1 MRQFALGL
9 FVISLLTSCGISRA
23 VITNQNQN
31 ITQVVLS
38 GNNFRVVQQ
47 VRGSASVQY
56 FLFMGGT
63 WKGSLY
69 AKAYSDMMSQANMI
83 AGPRAVVN
91 VVTSENVDGMYPL
104 YFLKT
109 VTVTAEV
116 IEFISPPK
124 PAEIISKTN

>member
-1 MRQFALGL
+1 MKRLMLIG
-9 FVISLLTSCGISRA
+9 FVACVVTSCGVSSA

-31 ITQVVLS
+31 STQVVLA

-69 AKAYSDMMSQANMI
+69 ARAYSDMMSQAKMTD
-83 AGPRAVVN
+83 GPRAIVN
-91 VVTSENVDGMYPL
+91 VVTAENVDGLFPL

-109 VTVTAEV
+109 VTVSAEV
-116 IEFISPPK
+116 IEFTAPPVSGKVISQ
-124 PAEIISKTN
+124 IN